1 MKDVLVGGEPVFCG
15 TFCFCCFL
23 HCLSHIFGGVT
34 TSLGVSILPQARA
47 ILFLPVFGLP
57 LLFVLFFRGTYMF
70 SFFLFIS
77 LMSLILSFLFVSFN
91 VPGLLKCVCCARR
104 IQYDGMALHCLPP
117 LLHYDVVSL
126 CGSFVT
132 TELVLVPGISHLL

>member
-1 MKDVLVGGEPVFCG
+1 
-15 TFCFCCFL
+15 
-23 HCLSHIFGGVT
+23 
-34 TSLGVSILPQARA
+34 
-47 ILFLPVFGLP
+47 
-57 LLFVLFFRGTYMF
+57 MF